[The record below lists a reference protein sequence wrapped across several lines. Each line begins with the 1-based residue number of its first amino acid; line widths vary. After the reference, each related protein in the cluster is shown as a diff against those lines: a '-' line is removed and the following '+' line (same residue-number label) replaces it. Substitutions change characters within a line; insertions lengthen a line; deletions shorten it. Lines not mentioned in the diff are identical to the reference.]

1 MRQFAVAE
9 QVQQSDARTAPAVP
23 RVAFLADTFH
33 EVNGAARTCRE
44 LTAFANRRGYP
55 FFSVRF
61 ADREAFVQ
69 QGAFWSQELKRSPI
83 ALGIDPDLRFDLLFY
98 RLRSRL

>member
-1 MRQFAVAE
+1 MSNSAASE
-9 QVQQSDARTAPAVP
+9 PTKMSNAGTANAVP
-23 RVAFLADTFH
+23 RVAFLSDTFH